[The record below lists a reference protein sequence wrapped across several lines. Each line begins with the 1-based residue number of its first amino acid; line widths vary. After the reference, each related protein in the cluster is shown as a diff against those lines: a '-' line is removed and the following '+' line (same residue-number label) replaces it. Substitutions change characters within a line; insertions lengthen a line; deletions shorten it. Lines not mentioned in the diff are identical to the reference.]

1 MNAAAVALMVLQ
13 YALSNLTEGCR
24 RNNIRYYMG
33 VAMIPLKLMQ
43 IGNSVGFVL
52 PKEAASRLKVEKGDV
67 VFLTESPDGYRI
79 SPYDPA
85 FEKQMKAAERIM
97 KKRRNVLRALA
108 K

>member
-1 MNAAAVALMVLQ
+1 
-13 YALSNLTEGCR
+13 
-24 RNNIRYYMG
+24 
-33 VAMIPLKLMQ
+33 MIPLKLVQ

-52 PKEAASRLKVEKGDV
+52 PKEAASKLKVEKGDV
-67 VFLTESPDGYRI
+67 VFLIESPDGYRI

-85 FEKQMKAAERIM
+85 FEKQMQAAERIM

>member
-1 MNAAAVALMVLQ
+1 
-13 YALSNLTEGCR
+13 
-24 RNNIRYYMG
+24 
-33 VAMIPLKLMQ
+33 MISLKLVQ

-52 PKEAASRLKVEKGDV
+52 PKEAASRLRVEKGDV

-85 FEKQMKAAERIM
+85 FEKQMRAAERIM
-97 KKRRNVLRALA
+97 KKRRDVLRALA

>member
-1 MNAAAVALMVLQ
+1 
-13 YALSNLTEGCR
+13 
-24 RNNIRYYMG
+24 
-33 VAMIPLKLMQ
+33 MISLKITQ
-43 IGNSVGFVL
+43 IGNSLGFVL

-79 SPYDPA
+79 SPYDPS

>member
-1 MNAAAVALMVLQ
+1 
-13 YALSNLTEGCR
+13 
-24 RNNIRYYMG
+24 
-33 VAMIPLKLMQ
+33 MITLKLMQ

-79 SPYDPA
+79 SPYDPS
-85 FEKQMKAAERIM
+85 FEKQMQSAEKVM
-97 KKRRNVLRALA
+97 KKRRNVLRVLA

>member
-1 MNAAAVALMVLQ
+1 
-13 YALSNLTEGCR
+13 
-24 RNNIRYYMG
+24 
-33 VAMIPLKLMQ
+33 MISLKLVR

-52 PKEAASRLKVEKGDV
+52 PKEAVSKLKVETGDV

-85 FEKQMKAAERIM
+85 FEKQMQAAERIM

>member
-1 MNAAAVALMVLQ
+1 
-13 YALSNLTEGCR
+13 
-24 RNNIRYYMG
+24 
-33 VAMIPLKLMQ
+33 MITLKLMQ
-43 IGNSVGFVL
+43 LGNSVGFVL
-52 PKEAASRLKVEKGDV
+52 PKEAALRLKVEKGDV
-67 VFLTESPDGYRI
+67 IFLTESPEGYRI

>member
-1 MNAAAVALMVLQ
+1 
-13 YALSNLTEGCR
+13 
-24 RNNIRYYMG
+24 
-33 VAMIPLKLMQ
+33 MIPLKLVQ

-52 PKEAASRLKVEKGDV
+52 PKEAASKLKVEKGDV

-79 SPYDPA
+79 SPYNPA

-97 KKRRNVLRALA
+97 KKRRDVLRALA

>member
-1 MNAAAVALMVLQ
+1 
-13 YALSNLTEGCR
+13 
-24 RNNIRYYMG
+24 
-33 VAMIPLKLMQ
+33 MISLKLVQ

-52 PKEAASRLKVEKGDV
+52 PREAVSKLKVEKGDV

-79 SPYDPA
+79 SPYDSA
-85 FEKQMKAAERIM
+85 FEKQMKSAERIM

>member
-1 MNAAAVALMVLQ
+1 
-13 YALSNLTEGCR
+13 
-24 RNNIRYYMG
+24 
-33 VAMIPLKLMQ
+33 MISLKLVQ
-43 IGNSVGFVL
+43 VGNSVGFVL
-52 PKEAASRLKVEKGDV
+52 PKEAASKLKLEKGDV

>member
-1 MNAAAVALMVLQ
+1 M
-13 YALSNLTEGCR
+13 LS
-24 RNNIRYYMG
+24 
-33 VAMIPLKLMQ
+33 LKLTQ

-52 PKEAASRLKVEKGDV
+52 PKEAASRLKLEKGDV

-79 SPYDPA
+79 SPYDPE
-85 FEKQMKAAERIM
+85 FEKQMLAAERIM